1 MLSLALILALVAPSV
16 LPVQSAPVTVQAAS
30 TVKLNKTKVTLIKG
44 QSVTLKITGTSKKVT
59 WSTSNKKVATV
70 TSKGKV
76 TAAGKGNATITAKV
90 NGKKYNCKVT
100 VETPAISKTSVSV
113 QRYRTCTLKMSGT
126 SQKVTWS
133 TSNKDVATVNSKGK
147 VTAKKEGTAT
157 ITAKVLGKKY
167 NCKVKV
173 VTNTV
178 YNNVQ
183 KVRKYIDKNGSY
195 DDDYECKIL
204 AWEESD
210 KNGTYE
216 YVMYYDSDLK
226 AINVD
231 YDYETKTYEETT
243 MMTINTATK
252 NLLDA
257 TYLYTTTNDED
268 DIIGVAVTG
277 DNGIKATTYKKG
289 TDAFTGKDDVL
300 ANGVSVKK
308 VRKLANEANDRIL
321 TSTAGILKKMGLTLA
336 DIGLKSF

>member
-1 MLSLALILALVAPSV
+1 MLSLALVLALVAPSV

-76 TAAGKGNATITAKV
+76 TAAGKGSATITAKV

-173 VTNTV
+173 VTNKV

-195 DDDYECKIL
+195 DDDYDCKTIE
-204 AWEESD
+204 WEENT
-210 KNGTYE
+210 KNGTRE
-216 YVMYYDSDLK
+216 YAMYYDSEDK
-226 AINVD
+226 TINVE
-231 YDYETKTYEETT
+231 YEYETKTYEETT
-243 MMTINTATK
+243 IITIDTATQ
-252 NLLDA
+252 NRLLTA
-257 TYLYTTTNDED
+257 YFYTTEDED
-268 DIIGVAVTG
+268 DEVAAIAANG
-277 DNGIKATTYKKG
+277 DNGVKATTYKKG
-289 TDAFTGKDDVL
+289 SNSFSDDDIIAV
-300 ANGVSVKK
+300 GISVKK
-308 VRKLANEANDRIL
+308 VRKYANAANDRVL
-321 TSTAGILKKMGLTLA
+321 TSTAGILKKAGLTLA